1 MIKKYL
7 DKLEFNI
14 IVEKISNNCHT
25 FIGKNIASKL
35 EPSTNSEKVL
45 NMLSETSEAC
55 ELIHLLGGFP
65 LEFIDDMS
73 LPLKK
78 LESSIPLNAKFLLN
92 MANVLKNSREL
103 LEYYKSGQN
112 LKSSNYENNKSSFDN
127 NSSYLHNK
135 NSIDSNNNEFT
146 FLNRYFDKL
155 YTNKNIEDKILF
167 SIISEDEIADNAS
180 SKLASIR
187 HNKKNLESQ
196 IKSKLNSIIH
206 SASYSKYLMDS
217 VVTIRNDRYVIPV
230 KDEYKS
236 FVKGFIHD
244 VSSSGSTVYIEPV
257 AIFEMNN
264 TINNLTIDENREIDV
279 ILENLSSMLYP
290 IFNNLKETINSI
302 GMIDFIVSKAK
313 YSIDHNCV
321 MPKIDNFI
329 NFKNARH
336 PLISKDSV
344 VPTSIYL
351 GVQNSINNHFEL
363 TNETTKPLI
372 IDDNKKHFRTLVITG
387 PNTGGKTVTLKTV
400 GLLCAMAQA
409 GLHIPVASGSSI
421 KVFDNIFADIGD
433 EQSIAESLSTFSSHI
448 TNIVQILDCFTE
460 NSLILVDELGSGT
473 DPIEGS
479 SLAISLIETFHKR
492 GAFTVATTHYH
503 EMKTYCISHEGFENA
518 SCEFDIKNMK
528 PTYHLLIGIPGK
540 SNAFA
545 ICRRIGINDE
555 IIDRASSLISKP
567 DTDIETLLK
576 HIYDTKK
583 DIEEKQAEIDKNLNQ
598 VENLRKSLESEHSN
612 KLISEQEKVEK
623 AKTEAREILINAK
636 KEANSII
643 SELSHTKDIK
653 KANNLRNQLNNSIK
667 ESNSGSGLDLSVLLK
682 LNNKD
687 ANRLDISNGKKGKSS
702 NAQKS
707 VSSSYIQNRKA
718 MSISTEINLLGETV
732 DVAVDILEKYLDNCK
747 MAGLHKVR
755 VVHGKGTG
763 KLREGI
769 HRYLKRSKYVK
780 DFYIAPFGEGDYGV
794 TIVELK

>member
-1 MIKKYL
+1 MNEKYL
-7 DKLEFNI
+7 YKLEFNI
-14 IVEKISNNCHT
+14 IVEKIKNGCNT
-25 FIGKNIASKL
+25 FIGKTIANKL
-35 EPSTNSEKVL
+35 EPSQNSEKVF
-45 NMLSETSEAC
+45 NMLSETNEAC

-65 LEFIDDMS
+65 IGFIDDLS

-92 MANVLKNSREL
+92 IANVLKNSREL
-103 LEYYKSGQN
+103 LEYYKEGKN
-112 LKSSNYENNKSSFDN
+112 LKNSLTDNDNSTEACNNTANSTSDEFSF
-127 NSSYLHNK
+127 L
-135 NSIDSNNNEFT
+135 I
-146 FLNRYFDKL
+146 RYFDKL
-155 YTNKNIEDKILF
+155 YTNKNIEDKIFF
-167 SIISEDEIADNAS
+167 SIISENEIADNAS
-180 SKLASIR
+180 SKLADIR
-187 HNKKNLESQ
+187 RNKKNLEAQ
-196 IKSKLNSIIH
+196 IKAKLNSIIH

-244 VSSSGSTVYIEPV
+244 VSSSGSTVYIEPI

-264 TINNLTIDENREIDV
+264 TINNLTIDENREIDI
-279 ILENLSSMLYP
+279 ILEKLSSMLYP
-290 IFNNLKETINSI
+290 IFNNIKETINSI

-313 YSIDHNCV
+313 YSIDNDCV
-321 MPKIDNFI
+321 MPNINNFI
-329 NFKNARH
+329 DLKNARH
-336 PLISKDSV
+336 PLVSKDIV

-351 GVQNSINNHFEL
+351 GANDKS
-363 TNETTKPLI
+363 
-372 IDDNKKHFRTLVITG
+372 DKKYFRTLVITG

-409 GLHIPVASGSSI
+409 GLHIPVSSGSTI

-448 TNIVQILDCFTE
+448 TNIVQILKTFTE

-479 SLAISLIETFHKR
+479 SLAISLIETFHKK
-492 GAFTVATTHYH
+492 GAFTIATTHYH

-545 ICRRIGINDE
+545 ICKRIGISDD
-555 IIDRASSLISKP
+555 IINRASSLISKP

-583 DIEEKQAEIDKNLNQ
+583 NIEDKQVEIDKNLNQ
-598 VENLRKSLESEHSN
+598 IETLRKSLESEHSN
-612 KLISEQEKVEK
+612 KLAHEQEKIEK
-623 AKTEAREILINAK
+623 AKAEAREILINAK
-636 KEANSII
+636 EEANSII
-643 SELSHTKDIK
+643 SELTHTKDIK

-667 ESNSGSGLDLSVLLK
+667 DSDVGSGLDLSVLLK

-687 ANRLDISNGKKGKSS
+687 ANKLDVSKSKKSKSS
-702 NAQKS
+702 A
-707 VSSSYIQNRKA
+707 YIQNRKA
-718 MSISTEINLLGETV
+718 MSVSTEINLLGETV
-732 DVAVDILEKYLDNCK
+732 DIAVDILEKYLDNCK

-769 HRYLKRSKYVK
+769 HKYLKGSKYVK
-780 DFYIAPFGEGDYGV
+780 EFYIAPYGEGDYGV